1 MILMQGNS
9 VVRTLGL
16 ICGPANRMRFSVLQ
30 RQIGA
35 TFWKN
40 STVTQ
45 RDIHI
50 LPYNNYITPRQKPT
64 LYKFRSIRTISTSS
78 ISLHEHHHNHD
89 SDFSGLT
96 PEQASRNI
104 YTIHKKPESNSTKAW
119 NRVKDFFNPHK
130 TMSEIMDHGYHS
142 HSHESSAPSHSHSHN
157 HSHISSQEAVEL
169 YDPKKL
175 ANKGVRITWIGFFV
189 NFVMAIT
196 KLVGGV
202 VFHSQSLVADSVHS
216 FSDLISDVLTL
227 STVKYTT
234 KKPNESY
241 PLGYGKV
248 ETFGSLMVSAILL
261 YAGLEIGFSSLF
273 GIIGPYLSTATAKV
287 MHALP
292 FHDHGADL
300 DDLGGS
306 AVAESLQTADI
317 NAAWLALGSI
327 VAKEWLFRATKK
339 VGEEMNSKV
348 LIANA
353 WHHRVDSLTSVVAL
367 VTISAGYFLNIY
379 WMDSVG
385 GLLVALL
392 VTRVGISGF
401 FQSFKELIDKA
412 MPRDDRRYMDIEDV
426 VNVNLMKID
435 GNILIKQLDV
445 MPSGTNMNVVLKLG
459 VSEYNNKYESQL
471 TLSKMGNVAEALRR
485 NIIKDFHNVKSMS
498 VQFISNDEAE
508 EIPEDN
514 RKENEEKEK
523 KMEQEKEAKEAK
535 DSDVSKTKK
544 E

>member
-1 MILMQGNS
+1 MILTQCNS
-9 VVRTLGL
+9 VVRTVGL
-16 ICGPANRMRFSVLQ
+16 ISGTANKTRLSILQ

-35 TFWKN
+35 TFWKF
-40 STVTQ
+40 STLTR

-50 LPYNNYITPRQKPT
+50 FPYNNYIQRQQKRE
-64 LYKFRSIRTISTSS
+64 LCKFRKVRSFSTSL
-78 ISLHEHHHNHD
+78 ISLHEHNHD
-89 SDFSGLT
+89 HGSDFSDLT
-96 PEQASRNI
+96 PEQASQDI
-104 YTIHKKPESNSTKAW
+104 YTIQKKPESKSKKAW
-119 NRVKDFFNPHK
+119 NKVKDFFNPHK
-130 TMSEIMDHGYHS
+130 TMSQIMDHGYHS
-142 HSHESSAPSHSHSHN
+142 HSHGNSAHSHS
-157 HSHISSQEAVEL
+157 HSHISSQEAVKL

-175 ANKGVRITWIGFFV
+175 ANKGVRITWIGFCV
-189 NFVMAIT
+189 NFVMAVA
-196 KLVGGV
+196 KLIGGV

-261 YAGLEIGFSSLF
+261 YAGLEIGFGSLF
-273 GIIGPYLSTATAKV
+273 SIIGPYLSTATAKV

-292 FHDHGADL
+292 FHDHSAGL
-300 DDLGGS
+300 DDLGSS
-306 AVAESLQTADI
+306 AVADSLQTADI

-327 VAKEWLFRATKK
+327 IAKEWLFRATKK

-353 WHHRVDSLTSVVAL
+353 WHHRVDSMTSVVAM

-385 GLLVALL
+385 GLIVALL

-412 MPRDDRRYMDIEDV
+412 MPRDDRRYMDIEDAI
-426 VNVNLMKID
+426 NVHLMNMD
-435 GNILIKQLDV
+435 RNILIKQLDV

-459 VSEYNNKYESQL
+459 VSEFNNKYENQL
-471 TLSKMGNVAEALRR
+471 TLNKMGSIAEVLRGT
-485 NIIKDFHNVKSMS
+485 IIKDFHNVKNMS
-498 VQFISNDEAE
+498 VQFISNDEVE

-514 RKENEEKEK
+514 RKENEIREKSMELEKEHK
-523 KMEQEKEAKEAK
+523 GKETKE
-535 DSDVSKTKK
+535 D
-544 E
+544 